1 MLNKSFYPITT
12 IISYLFFLTISIIT
26 NTLMGHITIFIFLL
40 IVILIS
46 NMDIS
51 ILFKKISK
59 LKYVLFFLF
68 LFNLIFKVSFYENSI
83 MLLKIIELFI
93 YTNILKN
100 IINIKQFNYGI
111 NNLFSFLKI
120 FNINPKV
127 ISFSLTLTIQFIP
140 IIINKCKT
148 ILKSLKSKGI
158 SIKDATFSNKLL
170 ILKSIIVPIIIQS
183 IDVSDKMDMALECN
197 LYDIN
202 EPSTNYETYSFSF
215 IDFCFILIHLCLLFI
230 LLKGRLL

>member
-1 MLNKSFYPITT
+1 M
-12 IISYLFFLTISIIT
+12 IIEFC
-26 NTLMGHITIFIFLL
+26 FIEIRI
-40 IVILIS
+40 IVI
-46 NMDIS
+46 
-51 ILFKKISK
+51 
-59 LKYVLFFLF
+59 
-68 LFNLIFKVSFYENSI
+68 FNLIFKVSFYENSI

-140 IIINKCKT
+140 TIINKCKT

-202 EPSTNYETYSFSF
+202 EPSTNYET
-215 IDFCFILIHLCLLFI
+215 
-230 LLKGRLL
+230 